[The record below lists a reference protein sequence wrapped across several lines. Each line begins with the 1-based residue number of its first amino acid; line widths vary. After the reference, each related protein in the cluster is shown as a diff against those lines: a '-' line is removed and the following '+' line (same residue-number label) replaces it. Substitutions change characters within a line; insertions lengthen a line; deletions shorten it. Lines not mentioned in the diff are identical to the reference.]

1 MENNLGCTKCKG
13 KQAGRTKFTWMYIM
27 SLYVF
32 VTSIYGNIKLINEII
47 IPWFRSLF

>member
-13 KQAGRTKFTWMYIM
+13 KKAGQIKFTWMYAI

-32 VTSIYGNIKLINEII
+32 ITSIYGNIKMFSEVIL
-47 IPWFRSLF
+47 PWFSSLF